1 MGLDARRPRCWKQW
15 PKIELTRPRLEKMTE
30 QSKGWSEQE
39 EAKIAELMKEDKLT
53 RIQAIHKMQRLKQ
66 DKKWRPTDA

>member
-1 MGLDARRPRCWKQW
+1 
-15 PKIELTRPRLEKMTE
+15 MTE

-39 EAKIAELMKEDKLT
+39 EAKIAELMKKDKLT